1 MVREVKKEAI
11 LLSKGPLIKK
21 GVLLSHSRIF
31 NPARPDLKSSE
42 VWTDIGNGARWRAR
56 KLGVGLTIYAPE
68 SYHDVGEALDLLDF
82 GIKKKRPD
90 AVILPDTPLPGSNL
104 EKKLLDIVCPFGG
117 KVGFVNVPANERVL
131 KQVGNKAVGY
141 AGMNE
146 FGAGQKA
153 ARSASLFI
161 TEEERLNGLVV
172 LKHEEGHYGHWLRI
186 QGIRDIAGRMGIPV
200 KEVFVGTE
208 NQKPLNLGDGKFTII
223 TLGNRG
229 TEAAL
234 TLDPERIAG
243 LVGMDLNPTVA
254 QAILDSR
261 VNSTLIQYPRAQ
273 GILAIDLMFT
283 SGGFQNYFCGPTIVD
298 PDNVR
303 VFQI

>member
-1 MVREVKKEAI
+1 MVRE
-11 LLSKGPLIKK
+11 LSKREAVIVSKSPLRK
-21 GVLLSHSRIF
+21 GILLSHSRIK
-31 NPARPDLKSSE
+31 NPAKPDLKSSE
-42 VWTDIGNGARWRAR
+42 VWTDICNGARWRAR
-56 KLGVGLTIYAPE
+56 TQGVGITVYYPE
-68 SYHDVGEALDLLDF
+68 QYHDVGEALDLLEL
-82 GIKKKRPD
+82 GIEKKKPD
-90 AVILPDTPLPGSNL
+90 TVIIPDTPLPGSKL
-104 EKKLLDIVCPFGG
+104 EKRLLDILSSYGG
-117 KVGFVNVPANERVL
+117 RIVFVNVPPNEGVL
-131 KQVGNKAVGY
+131 SQLYKQAVGY

-153 ARSASLFI
+153 ARSASFFI
-161 TEEERLNGLVV
+161 TEEERLNGLTV

-186 QGIRDIAGRMGIPV
+186 EGIRDIAGRMGIPV

-208 NQKPLNLGDGKFTII
+208 NQKTLNLGDGKFTII

-234 TLDPERIAG
+234 TLDQKQIAG

-261 VNSTLIQYPRAQ
+261 VNSTIVQYPRAQ
-273 GILAIDLMFT
+273 GILAIDLMLT
-283 SGGFQNYFCGPTIVD
+283 SDRFQGYFCGPTIVD

-303 VFQI
+303 VFQL